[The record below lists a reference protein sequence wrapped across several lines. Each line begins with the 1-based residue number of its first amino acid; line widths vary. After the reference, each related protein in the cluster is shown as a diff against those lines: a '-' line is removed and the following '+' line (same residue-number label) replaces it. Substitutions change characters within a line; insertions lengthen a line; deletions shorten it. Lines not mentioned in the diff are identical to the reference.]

1 MVTSLAKIGSN
12 KSEPNSYL
20 HCIHETV
27 SSQLVRLCCPQSF
40 KRDMVS
46 EIACK
51 LIELVGHKSCT
62 VLIRSSLD
70 AAFRGYKT
78 NHFSQSQTSRK
89 LTQQKRASEFYQM
102 NLENQIK

>member
-1 MVTSLAKIGSN
+1 MVTSLAKIGFN

-78 NHFSQSQTSRK
+78 FQPITD
-89 LTQQKRASEFYQM
+89 F
-102 NLENQIK
+102 